1 MGLGTSLL
9 LIAVGAILRFAVSVS
24 THGFNLHT
32 IGVILMIVG
41 GVGFLISLVSI
52 AMAGDRRPQTVPRS
66 DVPPTMREPDPRY

>member
-1 MGLGTSLL
+1 
-9 LIAVGAILRFAVSVS
+9 
-24 THGFNLHT
+24 
-32 IGVILMIVG
+32 VILMIVG